1 MVKRFKTFG
10 SVMLKFMLFINR
22 ATKVQKCFGIKRA
35 LTLEYEPMQHHR
47 PLGHPDLVISTTDLI
62 KVLIDGQMIL
72 TLGSLMFKFMLFIN
86 RATKV

>member
-35 LTLEYEPMQHHR
+35 LTLEYEPM
-47 PLGHPDLVISTTDLI
+47 
-62 KVLIDGQMIL
+62 
-72 TLGSLMFKFMLFIN
+72 
-86 RATKV
+86 